1 MRVFYREMATRA
13 AMAAGSASQLANDNT
28 SCIVMRHK
36 SAAAARCS
44 RFETKIA
51 MSPAMTVYPA
61 RYLNLPKQGWRRDGS
76 AGA

>member
-1 MRVFYREMATRA
+1 MATRA
-13 AMAAGSASQLANDNT
+13 AMAAGSASQLASDST

-36 SAAAARCS
+36 SAAAARCN

-61 RYLNLPKQGWRRDGS
+61 RYLSLLQQGSRRDG
-76 AGA
+76 GAAA

>member
-1 MRVFYREMATRA
+1 MATRA
-13 AMAAGSASQLANDNT
+13 AMAAGSASQLASDNT
-28 SCIVMRHK
+28 NCIVMRHK
-36 SAAAARCS
+36 SAAAARCN

-61 RYLNLPKQGWRRDGS
+61 RYLRAPQQGLRRDGV